1 MCIVKNQQPPP
12 CMTIRQESKMFN
24 KLFLDAWVF
33 AVHEGEDNQLQ
44 TVPTWTCIWIV
55 PWEVLDT
62 SYWEAER
69 VSGEFMSILQPQ
81 QWPIRNKIYN
91 KLPFIG
97 LIFAERISVKKSKQ
111 KSPL

>member
-44 TVPTWTCIWIV
+44 TVPTWTCI
-55 PWEVLDT
+55 
-62 SYWEAER
+62 
-69 VSGEFMSILQPQ
+69 
-81 QWPIRNKIYN
+81 
-91 KLPFIG
+91 
-97 LIFAERISVKKSKQ
+97 
-111 KSPL
+111 